1 MEQINKIDR
10 AIFIIRHG
18 ERADYRLD
26 LKIQIEK

>member
-1 MEQINKIDR
+1 MEQLKIIDK

-26 LKIQIEK
+26 LKIRIDK